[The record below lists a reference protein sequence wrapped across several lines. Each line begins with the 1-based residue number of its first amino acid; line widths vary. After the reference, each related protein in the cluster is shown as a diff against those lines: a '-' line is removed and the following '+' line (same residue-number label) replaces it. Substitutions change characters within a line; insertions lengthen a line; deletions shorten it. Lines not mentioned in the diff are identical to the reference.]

1 MFARN
6 ILNLPQLLPLKYLY
20 PRQGPGRTCRVRIE
34 FLRLC
39 GENLRFPV
47 WAGRTA
53 GAPAPRMTSLKVPPA
68 RAEFAQGRLQHPGAE
83 EILRLAFQ
91 AFDRRLLA
99 LYRPAQGMRDSPN
112 RMGFPANR
120 TRTRCKET

>member
-6 ILNLPQLLPLKYLY
+6 ILNLPQPLLLKYLY
-20 PRQGPGRTCRVRIE
+20 PRQDPGRTGRVRIE

-68 RAEFAQGRLQHPGAE
+68 RAEFAQGWARYPGAE
-83 EILRLAFQ
+83 EIPRLGFQ
-91 AFDRRLLA
+91 AFDQRFLP
-99 LYRPAQGMRDSPN
+99 LYRCRRETWDFPN
-112 RMGFPANR
+112 PMGFPANR
-120 TRTRCKET
+120 MRTQ